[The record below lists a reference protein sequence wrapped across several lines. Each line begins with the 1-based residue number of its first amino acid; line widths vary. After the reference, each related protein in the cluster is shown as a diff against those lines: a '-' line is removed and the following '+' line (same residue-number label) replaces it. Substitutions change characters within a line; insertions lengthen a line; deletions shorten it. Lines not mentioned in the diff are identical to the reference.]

1 MPCRT
6 RRRRWRL
13 VRGSSWCRRTARPAN
28 SADYISTQPRALKDP
43 AAFWTAEVT
52 KMSKVYGAP
61 IEATDVPK
69 IVDYLV
75 ATYNK

>member
-1 MPCRT
+1 
-6 RRRRWRL
+6 
-13 VRGSSWCRRTARPAN
+13 
-28 SADYISTQPRALKDP
+28 
-43 AAFWTAEVT
+43 
-52 KMSKVYGAP
+52 MSKVYGAP